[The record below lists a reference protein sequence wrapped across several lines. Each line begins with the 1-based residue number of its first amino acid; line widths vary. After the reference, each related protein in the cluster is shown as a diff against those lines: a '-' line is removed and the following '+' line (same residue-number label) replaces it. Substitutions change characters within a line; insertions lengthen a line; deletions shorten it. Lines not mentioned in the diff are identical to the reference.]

1 MEKNMEKEETKAK
14 KRRKAPTKYET
25 VILPRLEE
33 IKAYLRA
40 GGTKEGVAKQ
50 LKIAYSTFRKYKTD
64 HPEFRAALMEAEEPA
79 NLKVENSLFERC
91 MGGEREVKKAVKLKT
106 VIYKNGKREKEEERV
121 QIVTETVYVPPDTP
135 AIKFWLTNRL
145 PQKWRDKAENLN
157 VDTKMT
163 IEEYLLGV
171 ENGNSGRHEKV
182 HRNVLKDQDEGQQD
196 RSVRTK

>member
-79 NLKVENSLFERC
+79 NLRVENSLFERC

-106 VIYKNGKREKEEERV
+106 VTYKNGKREKEEERV

-135 AIKFWLTNRL
+135 AIKFWLTNRM
-145 PQKWRDKAENLN
+145 PQKWRDKI
-157 VDTKMT
+157 DTALSDPDGNAIK
-163 IEEYLLGV
+163 ILLGNT
-171 ENGNSGRHEKV
+171 EEAAK
-182 HRNVLKDQDEGQQD
+182 
-196 RSVRTK
+196 